1 MFIRPKVIG
10 IVNKHAGIRAVA
22 QNVWERAIMKKVN
35 LEWVLHK
42 RKNRTKERDSLM
54 VLWLRI
60 CLVMQR
66 TQFQSLPQELKI
78 LRAAGQVNSHTTTTE
93 PTSGNE
99 RARMMQRRLDTPK
112 LCMPQPRPTG
122 K

>member
-10 IVNKHAGIRAVA
+10 IGNKHAGIRAVA

-42 RKNRTKERDSLM
+42 IQNRTKERDSLM

-60 CLVMQR
+60 RLVMQR
-66 TQFQSLPQELKI
+66 TQVQSL
-78 LRAAGQVNSHTTTTE
+78 V
-93 PTSGNE
+93 
-99 RARMMQRRLDTPK
+99 
-112 LCMPQPRPTG
+112 
-122 K
+122 